1 MSLSLTRRA
10 KPRDRSVNLDWE
22 KLRLFDCVADAGS
35 FTEAARRMHMSQPAL
50 SRQISALEDSV
61 GAKLFHRHARG
72 LAMTHEGEQLH
83 HATHTMSETIE
94 RTRASIDVSRGR
106 PSGEIRLSTT
116 ISFGSTWLA
125 RQMGAFLDRYPDIN
139 VTMLLSDSDVDLA
152 KREADCAIRFHA
164 PTQAELIQRPLVP
177 IHHRLC
183 ASADYLAAHG
193 TPLTV
198 ADLDKHRL
206 LAYGASAPDALKG
219 INWALE
225 LGHLGAPRI
234 AALTLNNSFGVL
246 QAVEAGAGIAAL
258 PSYLI
263 RFSGK
268 VRVILP
274 ELEGATFRTFFV
286 YPGEL
291 RKSVRVAALR
301 DFLVER
307 MTLDALDLP
316 YHALAA

>member
-1 MSLSLTRRA
+1 M
-10 KPRDRSVNLDWE
+10 NLDWE

-35 FTEAARRMHMSQPAL
+35 FTEAARRLHMSQPAL
-50 SRQISALEDSV
+50 SRQIQALEDSV

-83 HATHTMSETIE
+83 AATHDMGETLE
-94 RTRASIDVSRGR
+94 RARASIDTSRAK
-106 PSGEIRLSTT
+106 PSGELRLTT
-116 ISFGSTWLA
+116 TVSFGSTWLA

-139 VTMLLSDSDVDLA
+139 VTMILTDSDVDLA

-164 PTQAELIQRPLVP
+164 PYQGELIQKALVP
-177 IHHRLC
+177 IRHRLC
-183 ASADYLAAHG
+183 ASPAYLAAHG
-193 TPLTV
+193 EPKSV
-198 ADLDKHRL
+198 ADLDNHRL
-206 LAYGASAPDALKG
+206 LAYGAAAPDALKG

-225 LGHLGAPRI
+225 LGHIGSPRTP
-234 AALTLNNSFGVL
+234 ALTLNNSFGVL

-263 RFSGK
+263 RFSTG
-268 VRVILP
+268 VQVVLP

-286 YPGEL
+286 YPSEL
-291 RKSVRVAALR
+291 KKSVRVTALR

-316 YHALAA
+316 DYAPAA

>member
-1 MSLSLTRRA
+1 M
-10 KPRDRSVNLDWE
+10 NLDWE

-35 FTEAARRMHMSQPAL
+35 FTEAARRLHMSQPAL
-50 SRQISALEDSV
+50 SRQIQALEESV

-83 HATHTMSETIE
+83 AATHDMSERLE
-94 RTRASIDVSRGR
+94 RTRSAIDVSRGR
-106 PSGEIRLSTT
+106 PSGEIRLTT
-116 ISFGSTWLA
+116 TVSFGSTWLA
-125 RQMGAFLDRYPDIN
+125 RQMGAFLDRYPDVT
-139 VTMLLSDSDVDLA
+139 VTMILTDNDVDLA

-164 PTQAELIQRPLVP
+164 PYQGELIQKPLVP
-177 IHHRLC
+177 INHRLC
-183 ASADYLAAHG
+183 ASPDYLAVHG
-193 TPLTV
+193 TPKTI
-198 ADLDKHRL
+198 ADLDSHRL
-206 LAYGASAPDALKG
+206 LAYGNAAPDALKG

-225 LGHLGAPRI
+225 LGHTGSPRA

-268 VRVILP
+268 VQVVLP
-274 ELEGATFRTFFV
+274 EIEGATFRTYFV

-291 RKSVRVAALR
+291 RKSVRVTALR

-307 MTLDALDLP
+307 MTLDELDLP
-316 YHALAA
+316 GYASDA

>member
-1 MSLSLTRRA
+1 
-10 KPRDRSVNLDWE
+10 VNLDWE
-22 KLRLFDCVADAGS
+22 KLRLFESVADAGS
-35 FTEAARRMHMSQPAL
+35 FTEAARRLHMSQPAL
-50 SRQISALEDSV
+50 SRQIAALEESV

-83 HATHTMSETIE
+83 AATHTMSDTIE

-106 PSGEIRLSTT
+106 PSGEIRLTT
-116 ISFGSTWLA
+116 TVSFGSTWLA
-125 RQMGAFLDRYPDIN
+125 RQMGAFIDRYPDIT
-139 VTMLLSDSDVDLA
+139 VTMILADHDVDLNR
-152 KREADCAIRFHA
+152 READCAIRFHA
-164 PTQAELIQRPLVP
+164 PLQGELIQKPLVP
-177 IHHRLC
+177 IRHRLC
-183 ASADYLAAHG
+183 ASEAYLATHG
-193 TPLTV
+193 TPETV
-198 ADLDKHRL
+198 ADLDNHRL

-225 LGHLGAPRI
+225 LGDGDKPRH
-234 AALTLNNSFGVL
+234 AALSLNNSFGIL

-268 VRVILP
+268 VRVVLP

-286 YPGEL
+286 YPAEL

-316 YHALAA
+316 GYAPSA

>member
-1 MSLSLTRRA
+1 M
-10 KPRDRSVNLDWE
+10 NLDWE

-35 FTEAARRMHMSQPAL
+35 FTEAARRLHMSQPAL
-50 SRQISALEDSV
+50 SRQIQALEDSV

-83 HATHTMSETIE
+83 NATHDMSETLE
-94 RTRASIDVSRGR
+94 RTRASIDTSRAK
-106 PSGEIRLSTT
+106 PSGELRLTT
-116 ISFGSTWLA
+116 TVSFGSTWLA

-139 VTMLLSDSDVDLA
+139 VTMILTDNDVDLA

-164 PTQAELIQRPLVP
+164 PYQGELIQKALVP

-183 ASADYLAAHG
+183 ASPAYLAAHG
-193 TPLTV
+193 EPKSV
-198 ADLDKHRL
+198 ADLDNHRL
-206 LAYGASAPDALKG
+206 LAYGAAAPDALKG

-225 LGHLGAPRI
+225 LGHIGAPRTP
-234 AALTLNNSFGVL
+234 ALTLNNSFGVL

-263 RFSGK
+263 RFSTQVK
-268 VRVILP
+268 IIMP

-286 YPGEL
+286 YPSEL

-307 MTLDALDLP
+307 MTLDELDLP
-316 YHALAA
+316 TYAVSA

>member
-1 MSLSLTRRA
+1 M
-10 KPRDRSVNLDWE
+10 NLDWE

-35 FTEAARRMHMSQPAL
+35 FTEAARRLHMSQPAL
-50 SRQISALEDSV
+50 SRQIQALEDAV

-72 LAMTHEGEQLH
+72 LAMTHEGEKLH
-83 HATHTMSETIE
+83 NATHDMSETLE
-94 RTRASIDVSRGR
+94 RTRASIDTSRAK
-106 PSGEIRLSTT
+106 PSGELRLTT
-116 ISFGSTWLA
+116 TVSFGSTWLA

-139 VTMLLSDSDVDLA
+139 VTMILGDHDVDLA

-164 PTQAELIQRPLVP
+164 PYQGELIQKPLVP

-183 ASADYLAAHG
+183 ASPAYLAAHG
-193 TPLTV
+193 EPKSV
-198 ADLDKHRL
+198 ADLDSHRL
-206 LAYGASAPDALKG
+206 LAYGAAAPDALKG

-225 LGHLGAPRI
+225 LGHSGNPRI
-234 AALTLNNSFGVL
+234 PALTLNNSFGVL

-263 RFSGK
+263 RFSRGVK
-268 VRVILP
+268 IVLP

-286 YPGEL
+286 YPSEL
-291 RKSVRVAALR
+291 RKSVRVGALR

-307 MTLDALDLP
+307 MTLDELG
-316 YHALAA
+316 LAAHAPAA